1 MKCLIIYISAIEVL
15 LTSFCLL
22 FILDTR
28 VYMTVA
34 ADLVISGIQ
43 EPVRFVIETKAK
55 IFPPTERFWYFS
67 KRTLY
72 ENFYL
77 RLKEVIISKILFIYV
92 FMQYFL
98 QKIIAQY

>member
-1 MKCLIIYISAIEVL
+1 
-15 LTSFCLL
+15 
-22 FILDTR
+22 
-28 VYMTVA
+28 MTVA

-77 RLKEVIISKILFIYV
+77 RVKEVSIFELFYLLFLMSKTSLH
-92 FMQYFL
+92 
-98 QKIIAQY
+98 

>member
-1 MKCLIIYISAIEVL
+1 ML
-15 LTSFCLL
+15 FL
-22 FILDTR
+22 FIFSDTR

-77 RLKEVIISKILFIYV
+77 RVKEVSIFELFYLLFLLSKTSLH
-92 FMQYFL
+92 
-98 QKIIAQY
+98 